1 MSMLQQRIDM
11 QETAGEGFA
20 AEEGRK
26 EVREIEFFPT
36 RVTSHSGPDKSEL
49 RTTPPSST
57 SPPGGVGGSLDLSL
71 SL

>member
-1 MSMLQQRIDM
+1 MTMLQQRIDM

-20 AEEGRK
+20 AAEGRK

-36 RVTSHSGPDKSEL
+36 RVTSHGGPDESEL
-49 RTTPPSST
+49 RTTPPSSS

-71 SL
+71 KL